1 MRKFRFYLGIL
12 IPWIAAWGLALFWMF
27 ATPEENRQLA
37 DRLDMQRSLDK
48 VRCDINDLES
58 LIYTTHVDSMLVLFD
73 SNTENDV
80 VRLGELS
87 NLLAA
92 SSDRIN
98 NSVQAERQVLNA
110 LWERTS
116 FPRRGLDV
124 RLDAQYGQVVGLVDQ
139 YITYLSQVIDILA
152 NEDGNTEPNWEM
164 EALSSILVDMN
175 KTTLRSQQRLEQ
187 IATRATILQKEQL
200 LHQQALQEEGVD
212 YYRLVM
218 IILSNVFFLAILYLL
233 IYKLMHYRNVFNK
246 LNSDMIQQKEENK
259 RLGILERRVE
269 QLTDEKQKL
278 DQQLSLTR
286 LYQENLAN
294 NIRLGMLMC
303 NGSHELLSFNASA
316 AELLELDKNNINQ
329 DITKQKWWGYLDRGK
344 QLQAAL
350 NSVEKEPSTVKVD
363 TMILDRPGQEKKSLD
378 IVVSPFISESGKQN
392 GALILIDDVTLENN
406 MRERL
411 MESERLATVGR
422 LAAQVA
428 HEIRNPLSSISL
440 NTELLEDEIGPGGN
454 EHESKSL
461 VASIQ
466 KEVHRLSEITERYLN
481 LARPQKSEH
490 SNCNINQLVQE
501 CISFCAREL
510 KSNHVELSLNL
521 AAEPLM
527 ISVDAGQIRQA
538 LLNIMRNGWEAMPDG
553 GSLTIVTKKADN
565 KIILRIS
572 DSGKGVDVK
581 LRKTIFDPFFTTKGE
596 GTGLGLAITSQI
608 AKENNATIAYRDLPG
623 FGATF
628 ELEFTVSG

>member
-1 MRKFRFYLGIL
+1 
-12 IPWIAAWGLALFWMF
+12 
-27 ATPEENRQLA
+27 
-37 DRLDMQRSLDK
+37 
-48 VRCDINDLES
+48 
-58 LIYTTHVDSMLVLFD
+58 
-73 SNTENDV
+73 
-80 VRLGELS
+80 
-87 NLLAA
+87 
-92 SSDRIN
+92 
-98 NSVQAERQVLNA
+98 
-110 LWERTS
+110 
-116 FPRRGLDV
+116 
-124 RLDAQYGQVVGLVDQ
+124 
-139 YITYLSQVIDILA
+139 
-152 NEDGNTEPNWEM
+152 
-164 EALSSILVDMN
+164 
-175 KTTLRSQQRLEQ
+175 
-187 IATRATILQKEQL
+187 
-200 LHQQALQEEGVD
+200 
-212 YYRLVM
+212 
-218 IILSNVFFLAILYLL
+218 
-233 IYKLMHYRNVFNK
+233 
-246 LNSDMIQQKEENK
+246 
-259 RLGILERRVE
+259 
-269 QLTDEKQKL
+269 
-278 DQQLSLTR
+278 
-286 LYQENLAN
+286 
-294 NIRLGMLMC
+294 
-303 NGSHELLSFNASA
+303 
-316 AELLELDKNNINQ
+316 
-329 DITKQKWWGYLDRGK
+329 
-344 QLQAAL
+344 
-350 NSVEKEPSTVKVD
+350 
-363 TMILDRPGQEKKSLD
+363 
-378 IVVSPFISESGKQN
+378 
-392 GALILIDDVTLENN
+392 

-490 SNCNINQLVQE
+490 SDCNINQLVQE